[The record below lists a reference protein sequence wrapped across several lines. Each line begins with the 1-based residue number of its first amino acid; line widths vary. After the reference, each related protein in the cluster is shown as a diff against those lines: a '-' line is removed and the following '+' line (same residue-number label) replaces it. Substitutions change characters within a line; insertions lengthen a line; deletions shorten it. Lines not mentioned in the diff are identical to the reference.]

1 MERVSIE
8 TGSEPT
14 AAVIWLHGLGADGH
28 DFEPIIPELN
38 LEAVCDVRFIFPH
51 APVRPVTINNGMVM
65 RAWYDILEISIERR
79 VDEAG
84 IFESAE
90 MIQQLIDE
98 QLQLGIAP
106 ERLILAGFSQGGA
119 MAYHVGLRQ
128 QPPLGGLLILSAY
141 LPVPD
146 ALELL
151 DDRIP
156 RSTPVLCCHGELDPV
171 VPIALGESSA
181 RMVEQA
187 GWPLQFRSYPA
198 PHSLHPDEVE
208 EIGKWLAERLA

>member
-1 MERVSIE
+1 
-8 TGSEPT
+8 
-14 AAVIWLHGLGADGH
+14 
-28 DFEPIIPELN
+28 
-38 LEAVCDVRFIFPH
+38 
-51 APVRPVTINNGMVM
+51 
-65 RAWYDILEISIERR
+65 
-79 VDEAG
+79 
-84 IFESAE
+84 
-90 MIQQLIDE
+90 
-98 QLQLGIAP
+98 
-106 ERLILAGFSQGGA
+106 

-128 QPPLGGLLILSAY
+128 QPALGGLLILSAY

-156 RSTPVLCCHGELDPV
+156 RSTPILCCHGELDPV
-171 VPIALGESSA
+171 VPIALGEASA
-181 RMVEQA
+181 KMVEQA